1 MYIHIAEILARNAR
15 MYPDEVA
22 LIERIPAEGRRWEI
36 TWQQFDE
43 RANRFANVLME
54 KGVKKGAK
62 VVHLMYNGID
72 WLIAYLGIVKTGA
85 WVVPQLSLYQ

>member
-36 TWQQFDE
+36 TWKQFDDGQT
-43 RANRFANVLME
+43 ALQTLMG
-54 KGVKKGAK
+54 KGV
-62 VVHLMYNGID
+62 
-72 WLIAYLGIVKTGA
+72 
-85 WVVPQLSLYQ
+85 